1 MPTITAYH
9 ALRDGS
15 FRLSSNE
22 NETITWNPSN
32 DIRQDGNNNRPLL
45 CYRVDPSNNAS
56 NLHLQVQLNGV
67 GIGSNARFSGTVS
80 RTYMEIVRQPVNT
93 GNNNISFEVMSGTGS
108 LKISDVIVWYKRFI
122 N

>member
-1 MPTITAYH
+1 MPTFTAYQ

-32 DIRQDGNNNRPLL
+32 DIRQDGNDNRPLL

-93 GNNNISFEVMSGTGS
+93 GNNNISFEVPSGTGS